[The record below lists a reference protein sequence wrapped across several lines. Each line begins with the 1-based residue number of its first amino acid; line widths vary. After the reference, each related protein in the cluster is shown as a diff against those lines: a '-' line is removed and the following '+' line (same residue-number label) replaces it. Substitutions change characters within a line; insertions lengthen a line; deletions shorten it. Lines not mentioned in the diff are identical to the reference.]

1 VARVAAAGV
10 VAARPAAAT
19 IPAAHIEHHL
29 AAAVAARH
37 EAALA
42 SEARSA
48 ALPDTAAP
56 ALLLAGLA
64 AQARWHAAL
73 KTSWSSPG
81 HMRQPLHSP
90 AACHRWSSNP
100 AHHLNKFSDTMDIV
114 SSIFTFPR
122 RLNHVYSSADQEAT
136 TEDGA
141 FELFRLTS
149 LSARHTQELIV

>member
-1 VARVAAAGV
+1 VARVAAAAGV
-10 VAARPAAAT
+10 VAARQAAAT

-29 AAAVAARH
+29 AGAVGRH

-42 SEARSA
+42 LAARSA

-56 ALLLAGLA
+56 ALLMAELA
-64 AQARWHAAL
+64 AQARWHAAR

-81 HMRQPLHSP
+81 HTRQPLHSP
-90 AACHRWSSNP
+90 AACHRWGSNP

-136 TEDGA
+136 TEAGS
-141 FELFRLTS
+141 FELFRLAS